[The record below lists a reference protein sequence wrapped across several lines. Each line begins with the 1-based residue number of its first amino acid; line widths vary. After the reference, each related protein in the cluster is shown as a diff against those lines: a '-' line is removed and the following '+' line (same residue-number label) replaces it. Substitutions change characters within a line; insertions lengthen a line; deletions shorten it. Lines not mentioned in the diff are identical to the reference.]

1 MLEGLTKKQNEGL
14 KALHVNAIDEAERFL
29 KFYRMSNLRKY
40 LVLAKC
46 ELVKAR
52 AYFDLGNFE
61 EDPRYREM

>member
-1 MLEGLTKKQNEGL
+1 MLDGLTKKQNEGL

-46 ELVKAR
+46 ELAKAR
-52 AYFDLGNFE
+52 AYLNLGDFDPDARLFK
-61 EDPRYREM
+61 M